1 MIRHAVLAAALVAFT
16 AAFAAPTMA
25 DSDPATGAPGTKD
38 KQLMLRG
45 WWDPSAET
53 VDDEVWRSYL
63 ALNTLEAYLT
73 LKPRTEVGNAP
84 HIPGIL
90 RGGLCSDPAG
100 EGH

>member
-1 MIRHAVLAAALVAFT
+1 MASHPVLAGLVAVF
-16 AAFAAPTMA
+16 ALAAVPAFAESEAQTSKA
-25 DSDPATGAPGTKD
+25 SAKD

-53 VDDEVWRSYL
+53 VDDEGWRSYL
-63 ALNTLEAYLT
+63 ALHTLEAYLT

-100 EGH
+100 EGR

>member
-1 MIRHAVLAAALVAFT
+1 MIRHTILAAALIALLAGP
-16 AAFAAPTMA
+16 AAAE
-25 DSDPATGAPGTKD
+25 SEPATGATNVKD
-38 KQLMLRG
+38 KQLALQG
-45 WWDPSAET
+45 WWDPSRQS
-53 VDDEVWRSYL
+53 VDDADWRTYL
-63 ALNTLEAYLT
+63 ANNTLEAYLS